1 MAMDGTTS
9 SEVTPHEAE
18 GLIRSGALLLDVREN
33 DEWDAGHVS
42 GAVHIPLGQL
52 VERVD
57 EMPDDRQVVVICR
70 SGARSARAAAFLA
83 SSGFDAINLA
93 GGMHAWA
100 AAGLAFQAAD
110 GAPGAVI

>member
-1 MAMDGTTS
+1 MTTDGTTPG
-9 SEVTPHEAE
+9 EVSPNGAE
-18 GLIRSGALLLDVREN
+18 GLIRWGALLLDVREP
-33 DEWDAGHVS
+33 DEWAAGHVP

-57 EMPDDRQVVVICR
+57 ELPEDRQVVVICR

-83 SSGFDAINLA
+83 SSGFDAVNLA

-100 AAGLAFQAAD
+100 AAGLAFQAA
-110 GAPGAVI
+110 GGGPGAVI